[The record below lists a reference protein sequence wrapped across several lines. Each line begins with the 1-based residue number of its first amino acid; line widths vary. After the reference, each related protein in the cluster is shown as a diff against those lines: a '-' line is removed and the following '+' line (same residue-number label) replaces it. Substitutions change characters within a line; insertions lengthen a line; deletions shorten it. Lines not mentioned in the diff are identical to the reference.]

1 MSSERVLIV
10 SIGISTKRT
19 MNRTENMLDISVV
32 RYKRPSCGFCV
43 TEVIPKSMP
52 DEAKNAAKKIYPIK
66 ELK

>member
-1 MSSERVLIV
+1 
-10 SIGISTKRT
+10 